1 MIHKMKNIVDWIK
14 SRLLD
19 TAKEKISEV
28 KDIQIETAQNKTA
41 RKKMENEQSTSELQ
55 KTMKQPNYV

>member
-1 MIHKMKNIVDWIK
+1 MIYKMKNILHGIK

-19 TAKEKISEV
+19 TTKEKISEV

-41 RKKMENEQSTSELQ
+41 RKKKENEQNTSELW
-55 KTMKQPNYV
+55 KTVK

>member
-41 RKKMENEQSTSELQ
+41 RKKMENEQSTSEL
-55 KTMKQPNYV
+55 